1 MNILQHIRLGL
12 FGQTFVFL
20 KILEVQ
26 SDGAKTQFSVD
37 QSHFITDGKT
47 TLTTFAGDYVSIPG
61 THQVSKLVFYAQST
75 GVVISGRCTHRTK
88 HRVNTTII

>member
-1 MNILQHIRLGL
+1 MFLANIYVFTVNILQHIQLGL
-12 FGQTFVFL
+12 FGQTVVFL

-26 SDGAKTQFSVD
+26 SDGAKTQFGVD
-37 QSHFITDGKT
+37 QSYFITVGKT

-61 THQVSKLVFYAQST
+61 THQ
-75 GVVISGRCTHRTK
+75 TK